1 MARVLTKFVCQQCGF
16 ESSKWLGRCPECG
29 EWNSLVETVVPVNK
43 KGFVLDQNETSLPQ
57 KLSEIKFSNLERIK
71 TGISEFDRVLGGGL
85 VPGSVILVAG
95 EPGIGKSTL
104 MLQLAEK
111 VGGLYVSGEESLPQI
126 KIRAERLGIKAN
138 NIWFLAETDVEAIIK
153 EVARVPRI
161 GQEEAKTRDVRTNF
175 DSRGSLVIIDSIQ
188 TLIAQDLTSSA
199 GSVGQVKECASRLI
213 KIAKSEGIP
222 IFLIGHVTKEG
233 AVAGPKILAHMV
245 DAVLYLEG
253 EKYGSFRLLRT
264 TKNRF
269 GATDEVG
276 VFEMT
281 DKGMLAVENPSKVF
295 LSQRQKGVPGA
306 VIVATMEGTR
316 PVLVEIQAL
325 VTPTQLAIPR
335 RVATG
340 LDYNRLQLICAV
352 LAKRLGLPL
361 ASSDIFVN
369 VAGGLRIEE
378 PAADLGVA
386 LAIYSSFKNL
396 SFDNKTVVFGE
407 LGLLGEIR
415 NVSQT
420 NQRIK
425 EAKRLGFTKI
435 ISPEKYSS
443 INQVVREIS
452 KINK

>member
-1 MARVLTKFVCQQCGF
+1 MPKVLTKFVCQQCGA
-16 ESSKWLGRCPECG
+16 ESPKWLGRCPECG
-29 EWNSLVETVVPVNK
+29 EWNFLVETVVPTTK
-43 KGFVLDQNETSLPQ
+43 KGLMMDRGETPLPQ
-57 KLSEIKFSNLERIK
+57 KLSQIKFVSSARMK
-71 TGISEFDRVLGGGL
+71 TGLAEFDRVLGGGL

-104 MLQLAEK
+104 LLQLAEK
-111 VGGLYVSGEESLPQI
+111 VGGLYVSGEESLQQI
-126 KIRAERLGIKAN
+126 KIRAERLGIKKEN
-138 NIWFLAETDVEAIIK
+138 LFFLTETDVDLINEILK
-153 EVARVPRI
+153 QDNEFKMVV
-161 GQEEAKTRDVRTNF
+161 
-175 DSRGSLVIIDSIQ
+175 IDSVQ
-188 TLIAQDLTSSA
+188 TLTTQDLTSSA
-199 GSVGQVKECASRLI
+199 GAVGQVRECAARLV
-213 KIAKSEGIP
+213 KTAKKKGLP

-233 AVAGPKILAHMV
+233 AVAGPKILEHMV
-245 DAVLYLEG
+245 DTVLYLEG
-253 EKYGSFRLLRT
+253 EKFGAFRLLRT

-281 DKGMLAVENPSKVF
+281 DKGMLGIENPSKIF
-295 LSQRQKGVPGA
+295 LAQRQKGVPGS

-335 RVATG
+335 RIASG

-361 ASSDIFVN
+361 ASFDIFVN

-396 SFDNKTVVFGE
+396 SFDHKTVVFGE

-415 NVSQT
+415 NVSQN

-425 EAKRLGFTKI
+425 EAKRLGFTQI

-443 INQVVREIS
+443 INQVVR
-452 KINK
+452 KLT